1 MKPSAT
7 GDCKEEIDR
16 KVISSGWAQ
25 SAISPFDEISRLCAR
40 HQAVNLALGAPDL
53 STPEEVIEAAVQA
66 LRNGLNQYSNSWG
79 DKTFREA
86 IAQKVFRH
94 RHVEVD
100 PEREIT
106 VTCGTTEAMLN
117 VMLTISGS
125 DDEIILFEPFYSSY
139 IPAVRINGASVR
151 YVALHRPDW
160 MLDEDQLRAAF
171 NSRTKAI
178 IINSPSNPTGK
189 VFTEAEL
196 RLIADLCC
204 RWNVLCI
211 TDEVY
216 EHLVFD
222 GRTHCSMLELAD
234 MRERTVVLSGL
245 SKTYN
250 LTGWRLAYIIAP
262 PGLTDI
268 FRRAHGYVTYCAP
281 TPLQVAGIKALQL
294 PDSYYQSF
302 CQDMQLRRDS
312 VMNTLRSVG
321 FICYKPAGAF
331 YLMANI
337 SSFGHDDDISFCRF
351 LIKEIGVGVMP
362 GSGFYADRV
371 GGRDL
376 VRFCF
381 GKSDATLAAAE
392 ERLSRLINA

>member
-7 GDCKEEIDR
+7 GDYKEGIAG
-16 KVISSGWAQ
+16 KVISARWAQ

-40 HQAVNLALGAPDL
+40 YRAVNLALGAPDL
-53 STPEEVIEAAVQA
+53 STQDEIIEAAVQA

-79 DKTFREA
+79 DKSFREA

-94 RHVEVD
+94 RRVELD

-106 VTCGTTEAMLN
+106 VTCGTTEAVLN
-117 VMLTISGS
+117 VMLTITEP

-139 IPAVRINGASVR
+139 LPAVRINGASVR
-151 YVALHRPDW
+151 YVTLRQPDW
-160 MLDEDQLRAAF
+160 VLDEDELRAAF

-178 IINSPSNPTGK
+178 IINSPGNPTGK
-189 VFTEAEL
+189 VFTEGEL
-196 RLIADLCC
+196 RLVADLCR

-216 EHLVFD
+216 EHMVFD
-222 GRTHCSMLELAD
+222 GQTHCSMLQLEE

-245 SKTYN
+245 SKTYS
-250 LTGWRLAYIIAP
+250 LTGWRLAYILAP
-262 PGLTDI
+262 PALTDT
-268 FRRAHGYVTYCAP
+268 FRRAHGYITYCAP
-281 TPLQVAGIKALQL
+281 TPLQMAGIKALQL

-302 CQDMQLRRDS
+302 CQDMQLRRDRL
-312 VMNTLRSVG
+312 MNILRSAG

-337 SSFGHDDDISFCRF
+337 SSFGYEDDLSFCRF
-351 LIKEIGVGVMP
+351 LIKEIGIGAMP
-362 GSGFYADRV
+362 GSGFYSDQAH
-371 GGRDL
+371 GRDL

-392 ERLSRLINA
+392 ARLSRLINV